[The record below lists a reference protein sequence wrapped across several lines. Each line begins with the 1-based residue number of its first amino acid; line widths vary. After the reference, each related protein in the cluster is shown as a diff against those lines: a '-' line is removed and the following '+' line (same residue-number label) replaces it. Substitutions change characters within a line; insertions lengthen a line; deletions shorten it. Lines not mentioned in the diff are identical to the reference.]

1 VSTAREE
8 ILDRIRA
15 AVSPDTPGRAGT
27 PAQVDAAYAALPRD
41 YRRAHHDAVGT
52 DIVAL
57 FAERAAD
64 YRAVVERVPEAD
76 LAAAIARVLADVP
89 GFLVPDGLPPQ
100 WLAGRPAETAATESA
115 GSRTGDRIVR
125 DDPPLSAREL
135 DAVAGVI
142 TGCAAAIAETGTIIL
157 DHGPGQGRRALTL
170 VPDFHL
176 VVVRADQVAADLPD
190 AIARLDPARPHTL
203 ISGPSA
209 TSDIELIRVEGV
221 HGPRNLHILI
231 AGLPDAVGGIPIQAI
246 SANEP
251 GVGADGPEQQPG
263 DRDQEQH
270 RRRVEPRR
278 ERLVGV
284 AAVLERVDR
293 LPQGVK
299 HDRGGRHRPQRLN
312 RDRGNRRPASAPPE
326 PDRSHDPGHT
336 EEGGDKQEGDQ
347 RPAGRA
353 EPSAKDR
360 HPGQEQQEQAL
371 QTQEHAHVDQE
382 CRSQYVPHQVI
393 VAQVR
398 PKGAA
403 VAVLD
408 SCRSITARS

>member
-1 VSTAREE
+1 VSSAREE

-15 AVSPDTPGRAGT
+15 AVGPSAAGREAT
-27 PAQVDAAYAALPRD
+27 PAQVDAAYAALPRT
-41 YRRAHHDAVGT
+41 YRRTHHDPAGT
-52 DIVAL
+52 DIVGL

-76 LAAAIARVLADVP
+76 LPAAIARVLSDVP
-89 GFLVPDGLPPQ
+89 TFLVPDGLPPR
-100 WLAGRPAETAATESA
+100 WLAGLPADGPVDTSA
-115 GSRTGDRIVR
+115 GDERVRSAADRIVG

-231 AGLPDAVGGIPIQAI
+231 AGLPVGRGYRTRSAV
-246 SANEP
+246 SHS
-251 GVGADGPEQQPG
+251 
-263 DRDQEQH
+263 RD
-270 RRRVEPRR
+270 RRRP
-278 ERLVGV
+278 
-284 AAVLERVDR
+284 
-293 LPQGVK
+293 
-299 HDRGGRHRPQRLN
+299 
-312 RDRGNRRPASAPPE
+312 RPA
-326 PDRSHDPGHT
+326 
-336 EEGGDKQEGDQ
+336 
-347 RPAGRA
+347 
-353 EPSAKDR
+353 
-360 HPGQEQQEQAL
+360 
-371 QTQEHAHVDQE
+371 
-382 CRSQYVPHQVI
+382 
-393 VAQVR
+393 
-398 PKGAA
+398 
-403 VAVLD
+403 
-408 SCRSITARS
+408 